1 MKTVVRRYTSKKIFV
16 GIVSK
21 DVDYAEK
28 LRAYPRKKKRLP
40 LEHERFFKYESD
52 AEAYAEKLHAMIKAG

>member
-1 MKTVVRRYTSKKIFV
+1 MKPFDLEAAR
-16 GIVSK
+16 
-21 DVDYAEK
+21 
-28 LRAYPRKKKRLP
+28 RAYPSKKKRLP